1 MTNASFDDEH
11 LPPEPPPEEE
21 PAPRRRFQQE
31 EPKRYGEFR
40 QPPADREAEQ
50 GVLGAMLLS
59 PHTVM
64 EVIEELEPED
74 FYYPAHTLIYRAML
88 DLYSEGKDVDAVILA
103 SQLDRFNNLERV
115 GGAPYLHT
123 LLATV
128 PTLSLIHI

>member
-64 EVIEELEPED
+64 E
-74 FYYPAHTLIYRAML
+74 
-88 DLYSEGKDVDAVILA
+88 
-103 SQLDRFNNLERV
+103 
-115 GGAPYLHT
+115 
-123 LLATV
+123 
-128 PTLSLIHI
+128 SLRNWNRRTFTIRPIP

>member
-1 MTNASFDDEH
+1 MMCAGHGGFELSTSICRAIAAQECRDQQFPHHPVDNFRLYTQGVVSRRYTKLKFRYARSNSYKGEDMTNASFDDEH

-64 EVIEELEPED
+64 EE
-74 FYYPAHTLIYRAML
+74 
-88 DLYSEGKDVDAVILA
+88 
-103 SQLDRFNNLERV
+103 
-115 GGAPYLHT
+115 
-123 LLATV
+123 
-128 PTLSLIHI
+128 

>member
-1 MTNASFDDEH
+1 MANSAN
-11 LPPEPPPEEE
+11 
-21 PAPRRRFQQE
+21 
-31 EPKRYGEFR
+31 
-40 QPPADREAEQ
+40 PADREAEQ

-115 GGAPYLHT
+115 GGAPISTRCWPRCPRLQT
-123 LLATV
+123 LATT
-128 PTLSLIHI
+128 PKSSRKRQYCASLWMPARA

>member
-21 PAPRRRFQQE
+21 PAPRRRYQQE

-103 SQLDRFNNLERV
+103 FPARPL
-115 GGAPYLHT
+115 
-123 LLATV
+123 
-128 PTLSLIHI
+128 